1 MNIKNNPYYWSH
13 FLRLFVTLFT
23 APSFSV
29 RKFVW
34 LCTHHLTIYLTILHS
49 FLSVSSR
56 RCGACAAPSAEHAR
70 PQASPP
76 SSLPSQSSPLLF
88 YTIPIHFLHSIS
100 HPSDLEFASIVSLL
114 PLLPLHN
121 NYRINYESLLLTTH
135 HSLSLLI
142 LLHTQCIMDSCFWS
156 PENMKDGT
164 LQFVFLHYREDQ
176 STYDSNDSS
185 IFVPVITHIP
195 HKEHIGVMWEC
206 LDEIDV
212 DPCCC
217 HSLSSFFLLHLH
229 LFFHFHSISHL
240 SLRISPISLVTLHWY
255 SLPYVNTHNE
265 HHSPH
270 TTIDS
275 IHDSQ
280 TSCIY
285 TSIPFSHPTHS
296 NISTDLPNLIHSRT
310 KHPSVMYLI
319 TVSSHQ
325 VSSNLTIKQHS
336 SLSPNGISNLF
347 SQSHMHFFTYLSSQ
361 IRCSN
366 TSRLTNGHSSL
377 LQKPIHHTHLSI
389 KPISIQK
396 LRNLSWFAWTCL
408 SSHKH
413 HFMGFHTFHNL
424 GFIFIHR

>member
-1 MNIKNNPYYWSH
+1 MKYLLSLLANDLNHLEYSIVMIHNKNQVLPHQFGFIFHQFQSSFNIITSYSLTSSLLIISFNGPHQLDRKGDSKDSIQPKSIQSKGNHTSWRKTKH
-13 FLRLFVTLFT
+13 ITTILFVVSISISLFQC
-23 APSFSV
+23 PY
-29 RKFVW
+29 
-34 LCTHHLTIYLTILHS
+34 HLTKRLEY
-49 FLSVSSR
+49 
-56 RCGACAAPSAEHAR
+56 
-70 PQASPP
+70 PP
-76 SSLPSQSSPLLF
+76 SSLPSQSSLLLF

-121 NYRINYESLLLTTH
+121 NYGINYESLLLTTH

-275 IHDSQ
+275 LHDSQ

-296 NISTDLPNLIHSRT
+296 NISTDLPNLIQIDVVDVESFDLIHVSLVLRTHSMNW
-310 KHPSVMYLI
+310 VFM
-319 TVSSHQ
+319 
-325 VSSNLTIKQHS
+325 
-336 SLSPNGISNLF
+336 SLSVDLLVW
-347 SQSHMHFFTYLSSQ
+347 SHHKQ
-361 IRCSN
+361 IQLNRW
-366 TSRLTNGHSSL
+366 L
-377 LQKPIHHTHLSI
+377 L
-389 KPISIQK
+389 IQIWGL
-396 LRNLSWFAWTCL
+396 LRWMRRSWIIINCDIW
-408 SSHKH
+408 
-413 HFMGFHTFHNL
+413 
-424 GFIFIHR
+424 

>member
-1 MNIKNNPYYWSH
+1 
-13 FLRLFVTLFT
+13 
-23 APSFSV
+23 
-29 RKFVW
+29 
-34 LCTHHLTIYLTILHS
+34 
-49 FLSVSSR
+49 
-56 RCGACAAPSAEHAR
+56 
-70 PQASPP
+70 
-76 SSLPSQSSPLLF
+76 
-88 YTIPIHFLHSIS
+88 
-100 HPSDLEFASIVSLL
+100 
-114 PLLPLHN
+114 
-121 NYRINYESLLLTTH
+121 
-135 HSLSLLI
+135 
-142 LLHTQCIMDSCFWS
+142 
-156 PENMKDGT
+156 MKDGT

-275 IHDSQ
+275 LHDSQ

-296 NISTDLPNLIHSRT
+296 NISTDLPNLIQIDVVDVESFDLIHVSLVLRT
-310 KHPSVMYLI
+310 
-319 TVSSHQ
+319 
-325 VSSNLTIKQHS
+325 HS
-336 SLSPNGISNLF
+336 SSIIPF
-347 SQSHMHFFTYLSSQ
+347 SYL
-361 IRCSN
+361 
-366 TSRLTNGHSSL
+366 
-377 LQKPIHHTHLSI
+377 
-389 KPISIQK
+389 
-396 LRNLSWFAWTCL
+396 
-408 SSHKH
+408 
-413 HFMGFHTFHNL
+413 
-424 GFIFIHR
+424 